1 MAAINRCIN
10 LQKTARKTGVILT
23 RPIKAC
29 ASRLAK
35 LMQTWHALGMN
46 KHAKTL
52 GPVTPGFDY
61 QSYPFYLLSR
71 ASGRYNAAMEAA
83 LKPLDLDQARWRILL
98 VLTQHEALGTQEIAN
113 KVVYKLS
120 TTTRMVQR
128 LERDG
133 FVTTQQSQADGRIRN
148 VRITAQGRSIVDKS
162 RPLAQGVYEV
172 AFEGITAADIA
183 TFTQVLKT
191 IDDSLR

>member
-1 MAAINRCIN
+1 MIKHDNTRGP
-10 LQKTARKTGVILT
+10 TA
-23 RPIKAC
+23 
-29 ASRLAK
+29 
-35 LMQTWHALGMN
+35 
-46 KHAKTL
+46 
-52 GPVTPGFDY
+52 PGFDY

-98 VLTQHEALGTQEIAN
+98 VLAQHDALGTQEIAN

-133 FVTTQQSQADGRIRN
+133 FVSTQQSQADGRIRN
-148 VRITAQGRSIVDKS
+148 VTITPNGQTIVDKS
-162 RPLAQGVYEV
+162 RPLAQSVFETAFQGVSPADMA
-172 AFEGITAADIA
+172 AFTKVLAAID
-183 TFTQVLKT
+183 TQ
-191 IDDSLR
+191 LR